1 MIPKWISYNTVNVYF
16 YRTKAGNSPIEAYL
30 DRLPDRDKARFMD
43 VVEEIEQ
50 HGLQAARVVFKPI
63 DGKLWETKLKSYSG
77 SFRIFYVMVSR
88 EEMIW
93 LHVFSKKSQKTPQ
106 KELKIARTRMKE
118 ILS

>member
-1 MIPKWISYNTVNVYF
+1 MDIILVVFVYF
-16 YRTKAGNSPIEAYL
+16 YETKAGGSPIEAYI

-43 VVEEIEQ
+43 VVEELEQ
-50 HGLQAARVVFKPI
+50 NGLQAARLVLKPI
-63 DGKLWETKLKSYSG
+63 EGKLWEVKFRSYSG
-77 SFRIFYVMVSR
+77 SFRILYTMITK

-106 KELKIARTRMKE
+106 KELKIARSRMKE